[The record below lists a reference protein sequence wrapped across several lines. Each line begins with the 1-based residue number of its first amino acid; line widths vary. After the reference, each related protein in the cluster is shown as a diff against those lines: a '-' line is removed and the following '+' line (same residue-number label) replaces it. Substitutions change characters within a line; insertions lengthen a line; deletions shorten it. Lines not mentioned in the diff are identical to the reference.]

1 MPFAYD
7 SWAYP
12 FALALAAALI
22 DVTLGY
28 PAGLARRIGTP
39 TRWLTSWLSVVRLA
53 AEGWSGPAALA
64 IYLAPPLVA
73 GAVVAE
79 LLPHGPIGFAA
90 TALLASAFCGRQ
102 SLDARARAVARAWEE
117 EGPYEAFG
125 AAEALGAD
133 EGDPRVVRSGAS
145 AIAAR
150 FADEVAVPTVFIVIG
165 GLPGVAFARALTIAG
180 RWRRDNREVGGFGDA
195 VATLERWTITPAAR
209 LGALWLALAAGPRPA
224 AWRAVAAPA
233 SRPTAPAEA
242 ALVAALGDPQRDDP
256 AYMRRA
262 LALYRRAAAVELAAL
277 AVIAVAAALAI

>member
-1 MPFAYD
+1 M
-7 SWAYP
+7 
-12 FALALAAALI
+12 
-22 DVTLGY
+22 
-28 PAGLARRIGTP
+28 
-39 TRWLTSWLSVVRLA
+39 
-53 AEGWSGPAALA
+53 A

-79 LLPHGPIGFAA
+79 LLPRGPVGFAA

-102 SLDARARAVARAWEE
+102 SLDARSRVVARAWEE

-133 EGDPRVVRSGAS
+133 EGDPRVVRSGAT

-165 GLPGVAFARALTIAG
+165 GLPGVAFARALTLAG
-180 RWRRDNREVGGFGDA
+180 RGRRENREVGGFSDA
-195 VATLERWTITPAAR
+195 VAMLERWTIAPAAR

-262 LALYRRAAAVELAAL
+262 LALYRRAAVVELAAL
-277 AVIAVAAALAI
+277 AIIAVAAALAN